1 MNLFGIKI
9 GLLFAVKPHQFNV
22 KSLNIGQ
29 KVNKYDLTAFSHF
42 IAVGNSMSNAFSSL
56 VRFKV

>member
-42 IAVGNSMSNAFSSL
+42 IAVVNL
-56 VRFKV
+56 LEIQ